1 MFKHFIQT
9 VQLFIGNNYRYR
21 NKYRYGTLTAHL
33 KKNYPWAEILSSQPI
48 FATMSKTV
56 ALHTLGCKLNF
67 SETSTIGRLLE
78 KDGFTRKDFDEVA
91 DVYVINSCSVTENA
105 DKECRML
112 VRRIQR
118 KAPEA
123 IVVITGCYAQL
134 KPVEIAA
141 IPGVDLVLGA
151 AEKFNISEH
160 LKEITKGDS
169 ARICSCDIEDV
180 NVFTLSRSV
189 DDRTRVFLKV
199 QDGCD
204 YNCSFCTIPM
214 ARGKSRSESIANII
228 ENIREIAHHNVKEVV
243 LTGINLGDFGNPVA
257 NHNMHPGVNHAKKS
271 ENFFQ
276 LIQELDQAPGIERYR
291 ISSIEPNLLSDEI
304 IDFVSSSNRFM
315 PHFHIPLQ
323 SGSNKILGLM
333 RRRYKKELYSEK
345 VALIKKRMPH
355 CCIGVDVIV
364 GFPGETDELFN
375 ETFDFLSDLD
385 ISYLHV
391 FTYSERPNTLA
402 TTMKPAIPIPVR
414 NERNK
419 MLRNLS
425 YQKMQQFTALH
436 IGETRKVLFEMH
448 NKNGM
453 MEGYTDNYIK
463 ITTPFKKEW
472 ENNIV
477 SWKI

>member
-1 MFKHFIQT
+1 LNE
-9 VQLFIGNNYRYR
+9 VLEGP
-21 NKYRYGTLTAHL
+21 L
-33 KKNYPWAEILSSQPI
+33 I
-48 FATMSKTV
+48 FAAMSKTV

-67 SETSTIGRLLE
+67 SETSTLGRLLE
-78 KDGFTRKDFDEVA
+78 NDGFIKKEFDEVA
-91 DVYVINSCSVTENA
+91 DVYVINTCSVTDNA
-105 DKECRML
+105 DKECRLL

-123 IVVITGCYAQL
+123 MVVITGCYAQL
-134 KPVEIAA
+134 KPAEIAA

-151 AEKFNISEH
+151 AEKFNITQH

-169 ARICSCDIEDV
+169 AKICSCDIEDV
-180 NVFTLSRSV
+180 NVFTASQSFS
-189 DDRTRVFLKV
+189 DRTRVFLKV

-214 ARGKSRSESIANII
+214 ARGKSRSDTIENVIANVKA
-228 ENIREIAHHNVKEVV
+228 IAGNGVKEVV
-243 LTGINLGDFGNPVA
+243 LTGINLGDFGGGLSA
-257 NHNMHPGVNHAKKS
+257 TGETASFKELAKR

-276 LIQELDQAPGIERYR
+276 LIQQLEKTEGINRYR
-291 ISSIEPNLLSDEI
+291 ISSIEPNLLTNDI
-304 IDFVSSSNRFM
+304 IEFVSTSKKFM

-323 SGSNKILGLM
+323 SGSNQVLGMM
-333 RRRYKKELYSEK
+333 RRRYKRELYTER
-345 VALIKKRMPH
+345 VALIKKLMPH

-364 GFPGETDELFN
+364 GFPGETEENFK
-375 ETFDFLSDLD
+375 ETFDFLHGLD

-391 FTYSERPNTLA
+391 FTYSERANTLA
-402 TTMKPAIPIPVR
+402 ATMKRVVPINTR

-425 YQKMQQFTALH
+425 YQKMQYFTAQH
-436 IGETRKVLFEMH
+436 VGNTRKVLFEMH

-463 ITTPFKKEW
+463 ITAPFKKEW

-477 SWKI
+477 PWEI

>member
-1 MFKHFIQT
+1 
-9 VQLFIGNNYRYR
+9 VL
-21 NKYRYGTLTAHL
+21 
-33 KKNYPWAEILSSQPI
+33 I
-48 FATMSKTV
+48 FASMSKTV

-78 KDGFTRKDFDEVA
+78 NDGFVKKKFDEVA
-91 DVYVINSCSVTENA
+91 DVYVINTCSVTDNA
-105 DKECRML
+105 DKECRQL

-123 IVVITGCYAQL
+123 MVVITGCYAQL
-134 KPVEIAA
+134 KPEEIAS

-151 AEKFNISEH
+151 AEKFNIAEH
-160 LKEITKGDS
+160 LKTITKGDS
-169 ARICSCDIEDV
+169 TKICSCDIEEV
-180 NVFTLSRSV
+180 NIFSASQSIN
-189 DDRTRVFLKV
+189 DRTRVFLKV

-214 ARGKSRSESIANII
+214 ARGKSRSDSIDNILANVKTIANQG
-228 ENIREIAHHNVKEVV
+228 VKEIV
-243 LTGINLGDFGNPVA
+243 LTGINLGDFGSTHQSTPNEVK
-257 NHNMHPGVNHAKKS
+257 NK
-271 ENFFQ
+271 EEDFYQ
-276 LIQELDQAPGIERYR
+276 LIQQLENSEGPNRYR
-291 ISSIEPNLLSDEI
+291 ISSIEPNLLSNEI
-304 IDFVSSSNRFM
+304 IEWVSKSKKIM

-333 RRRYKKELYSEK
+333 RRRYKRELYSEK
-345 VALIKKRMPH
+345 VNLIKKLIPH

-364 GFPGETDELFN
+364 GFPGET
-375 ETFDFLSDLD
+375 ETHFKETVDFLQALD

-391 FTYSERPNTLA
+391 FTYSERANTLA
-402 TTMKPAIPIPVR
+402 DSMKPVVPISTR

-425 YQKMQQFTALH
+425 YQKMQYFTNQH
-436 IGETRKVLFEMH
+436 VGNTREVLFETH

-477 SWKI
+477 PWKI